1 MAAVKVF
8 CPAISTASI
17 RVILCLEE
25 VGAEYERVNI
35 DMATGEHKSPAHVAK
50 NPFGQV
56 PAFQDGDLVLFE
68 SRAIGR
74 YVLRKFKSSDVDL
87 LHGSSLEESA
97 MVDVWLEVEA
107 QQYDKAIS
115 PIFYQAVIIPRFYGG
130 TTDEKV
136 VEENLVKLA
145 KVLDVYEA
153 RLSHTKYLAG
163 DFFSFADLSHYPVT
177 HFSIKIPQV
186 AALFDARPHV
196 KAWWESLESRPAS
209 KKVTAGLPQLS

>member
-1 MAAVKVF
+1 MAPVKVF
-8 CPAISTASI
+8 APVVSPAAI

-35 DMATGEHKSPAHVAK
+35 DLATGEHKSPAHVAR

-74 YVLRKFKSSDVDL
+74 YVLSKFKSSNVDL

-115 PIFYQAVIIPRFYGG
+115 PIFVQAVVIPLFFGG
-130 TTDEKV
+130 TTDAKV
-136 VEENLVKLA
+136 VEENSEKLG

-153 RLSHTKYLAG
+153 RLSKTKYLAG

-177 HFSIKIPQV
+177 HLSIKIPQV
-186 AALFDARPHV
+186 AALFEARPHV
-196 KAWWESLESRPAS
+196 KAWWESLASRPAS
-209 KKVTAGLPQLS
+209 KKVAAGLPQ

>member
-1 MAAVKVF
+1 MLPFHALYHF
-8 CPAISTASI
+8 C
-17 RVILCLEE
+17 EE
-25 VGAEYERVNI
+25 VKAEYERVNV
-35 DMATGEHKSPAHVAK
+35 DLDTGEHKSPAHLAR

-107 QQYDKAIS
+107 QQYDTAIF
-115 PIFYQAVIIPRFYGG
+115 PIFFQVMVVPRFFGG
-130 TTDEKV
+130 VPDEKV
-136 VEENLVKLA
+136 MEESLEKLG

-153 RLSHTKYLAG
+153 RLSQTKYLAG
-163 DFFSFADLSHYPVT
+163 DFFSFADLSHFPIT
-177 HFSIKIPQV
+177 HFAIKFPQV
-186 AALFDARPHV
+186 APLFEARPHV
-196 KAWWESLESRPAS
+196 KAWWESLASRPAF
-209 KKVTAGLPQLS
+209 KKVAAQLPQF